1 MTVIKKAERPALRLW
16 QWFGKQFEEILTE
29 VGEEPGRQEE
39 AWPDLPHD
47 TKASYSAGA
56 AAIEAYIKAVDERIK
71 EIPTQYGSPQWSHG
85 RDTMRDD
92 ALRAVQAVKE
102 EMLGGIDWRNV

>member
-1 MTVIKKAERPALRLW
+1 MPEIKKAEQPALKLW
-16 QWFGKQFEEILTE
+16 QWFGQRFEKLLSEIDE
-29 VGEEPGRQEE
+29 VARQEE

-56 AAIEAYIKAVDERIK
+56 AAIKAYIEALDERIK

-102 EMLGGIDWRNV
+102 EMLGVIDWTSV